1 EIATPTTPIV
11 LDPSTSTPTQVNS
24 LTSGQRFTIE
34 AGKDAYLD
42 VQHLTPPAGW
52 TQPPFIGWSSIE
64 RIFVGYRK
72 KQ

>member
-1 EIATPTTPIV
+1 VIRARDKVRI
-11 LDPSTSTPTQVNS
+11 
-24 LTSGQRFTIE
+24 
-34 AGKDAYLD
+34 DAYLD